1 MARRRSARFAVGT
14 FNGWDD
20 ACEALR
26 DLRVAGVDPETF
38 SFLGLRTR
46 MTGARKHNLK
56 LRLCE
61 LTPTTAGE
69 RVCCTAGLL
78 ADRLAERVN
87 DGAASL
93 QEALGLWLVSR
104 HAARVQE
111 AVEGG
116 CLMLWIQLIDAR
128 DERRACTILLT
139 HCLSAVEVHDL
150 AALPRASGQ

>member
-1 MARRRSARFAVGT
+1 
-14 FNGWDD
+14 
-20 ACEALR
+20 
-26 DLRVAGVDPETF
+26 
-38 SFLGLRTR
+38 
-46 MTGARKHNLK
+46 
-56 LRLCE
+56 
-61 LTPTTAGE
+61 
-69 RVCCTAGLL
+69 VCCTAGLL